1 MSTKSLLARLE
12 RAGRWVEDTLLVG
25 LLLGMILLAGA
36 QIIGR
41 NLFGTAFLLGDELLR
56 LMVLWVTLAAAVAA
70 SRSDRHISLSLL
82 DRLLHGRW
90 LALSRLTTQLFTAAV
105 CGIVA
110 WYGAAFVHDS
120 YTYGDTLLGRV
131 PAWTLQLVLPLG
143 FGAMSYRHLVLALQ
157 QLRGIFAPEPAQ

>member
-12 RAGRWVEDTLLVG
+12 RAGRRVEDTLLVG
-25 LLLGMILLAGA
+25 LLLGMILLAGG

-41 NLFGTAFLLGDELLR
+41 NLFGTTFLMGDELLR

-90 LALSRLTTQLFTAAV
+90 LSLSRLATQAFTAGV
-105 CGIVA
+105 CGVVA
-110 WYGAAFVHDS
+110 WYSAAFVHDT
-120 YTYGDTLLGRV
+120 YTYGDTLLGGV
-131 PAWTLQLVLPLG
+131 PAWTLQLVLPVG
-143 FGAMSYRHLVLALQ
+143 FGAMSYRHLVRALQ
-157 QLRGIFAPEPAQ
+157 QLPRIVSGGSAT